1 MDNTK
6 TIEKQEKASRTLAIM
21 LDYLGLDAD
30 LKAEQKGANIAI
42 RIASEDAGRII
53 GRKGQ
58 TLENLQL
65 LLNRMLFNGDKEFPR
80 IMLDIDGYSRR
91 GGTRRPSNGNG
102 NGGRRRSSHGMRDER
117 NSMNEE
123 QLIQQAVDA
132 SKEVKRWGEKVI
144 LPPMNSHDRRIIH
157 ITLKDDRELATHSE
171 GEGSLKKV
179 VISLKK

>member
-6 TIEKQEKASRTLAIM
+6 TIERQEKASRTLAIM

-42 RIASEDAGRII
+42 KIASEDAGRII

-91 GGTRRPSNGNG
+91 GGSRRPAS
-102 NGGRRRSSHGMRDER
+102 GGRRRSSRGGRPERDG
-117 NSMNEE
+117 MNEE
-123 QLIQQAVDA
+123 QLIQQAIDA
-132 SKEVKRWGEKVI
+132 SKEVKRWGENVV

-157 ITLKDDRELATHSE
+157 ITLKDDGELETHSE
-171 GEGSLKKV
+171 GDGSLKKV